1 MHGSE
6 LKDGQHSTP
15 EEDPRPKL
23 WPRVLGSLA
32 IVGVMVGMMIGRLT
46 APTPVELQQVDVLPG
61 GLVVW
66 FSAEPKLH
74 GELVDGTLGLLFDA
88 RGKVQSGQLTFNGKS
103 VNWRV
108 RDTDGGTYEY
118 FQGMGLGE
126 LISKVEKVDDNTV
139 RFELTRPE
147 SPFLADLA
155 LDSRLAAR
163 AARSPWIFSMRQF

>member
-1 MHGSE
+1 
-6 LKDGQHSTP
+6 
-15 EEDPRPKL
+15 
-23 WPRVLGSLA
+23 
-32 IVGVMVGMMIGRLT
+32 MIGRLT

-108 RDTDGGTYEY
+108 RDTDGG
-118 FQGMGLGE
+118 F
-126 LISKVEKVDDNTV
+126 S
-139 RFELTRPE
+139 
-147 SPFLADLA
+147 A
-155 LDSRLAAR
+155 L
-163 AARSPWIFSMRQF
+163 

>member
-15 EEDPRPKL
+15 EDDPRPKL

-46 APTPVELQQVDVLPG
+46 APTPVELQQVDVLAN

-66 FSAEPKLH
+66 FSDEPKLH
-74 GELVDGTLGLLFDA
+74 GELVDGTLGVLFDA
-88 RGKVQSGQLTFNGKS
+88 KGKPQNGQLMLNGKN

-108 RDTDGGTYEY
+108 RDTDA
-118 FQGMGLGE
+118 GL
-126 LISKVEKVDDNTV
+126 LLTV
-139 RFELTRPE
+139 V
-147 SPFLADLA
+147 
-155 LDSRLAAR
+155 AAR
-163 AARSPWIFSMRQF
+163 ALQGDWAGAPQDGRWRLQVNLRE